1 MPAIVSGK
9 IGPIVRSGAADGQR
23 AEMADE
29 TAFVDSAD
37 IFVEKDV
44 TKETA
49 VKQKRVWV
57 RLTRLCNQRCTFCL
71 DSWNQNGTY
80 VAATELQAFIRRGR
94 EQGGERLILSGGEA
108 TVHPEFLR
116 LCRYGKDLGYEW
128 VQTVTN
134 GQMFAYPDFARRA
147 KVAGLDEATFSMH
160 GHDAKLHDRLVGLP
174 GAFDRANQGI
184 RNLQAL
190 GGVVVNVDIVINRM
204 NVAYIRDIIDFYMA
218 MGIREFD
225 LLYIVPFGRGFE
237 EFREQ
242 LFFDLD
248 DAFPHLQRA
257 FEVSAQPGVY
267 LWTNRFP
274 VSYLEGY
281 EHLIQEPHKLHSEV
295 NGGRHNF
302 DGYLKTGT
310 PPDCYGER
318 CGHCFLN
325 GLCKTTMFRYRTLFL
340 EGGFHRIRIDA
351 DHLEA
356 WDRSEH
362 RLASQKPQVVHV
374 VATTAATAR
383 EIASKL
389 PYQDCVSW
397 VAELPAAEFAALD
410 TKPGRFTGI
419 RLQEEAAI
427 DILLTRPYSGLDR
440 IELVI
445 NQRITERLL
454 LPETLSAIKPA
465 LQQKMVLILPNHPYL
480 SESRAN
486 DPGVGQLRAL
496 ADAGYRL
503 ANVPTCIGGDLVV
516 AGDHDEITPQMV
528 GSDSFLDTDSYVDRY
543 IEGEYYA
550 KSLRCKDCVYTSRCR
565 GLHINYLRNVG
576 LASLKPLLSTDSQ

>member
-1 MPAIVSGK
+1 MPTIMSGNSVPSENRTT
-9 IGPIVRSGAADGQR
+9 GDSERVDR
-23 AEMADE
+23 AEE

-37 IFVEKDV
+37 LFVEKDI

-71 DSWNQNGTY
+71 DSWNQNGTM
-80 VAATELQAFIRRGR
+80 VKASELQAFIRRGY

-108 TVHPEFLR
+108 TVHPDFLK
-116 LCRYGKDLGYEW
+116 LCRYGKELGYRW

-134 GQMFAYPDFARRA
+134 GQMFAYPDFARKA
-147 KVAGLDEATFSMH
+147 KLSGLDEATFSMH

-190 GGVVVNVDIVINRM
+190 GGVVVNIDIVINRM
-204 NVAYIRDIIDFYMA
+204 NVAHIRDIIDFYMN

-237 EFREQ
+237 EYREQ
-242 LFFDLD
+242 LFFNLD
-248 DAFPHLQRA
+248 DSFEHLQRA

-318 CGHCFLN
+318 CNHCFLN

-340 EGGFHRIRIDA
+340 EGTFRRIRIDA
-351 DHLEA
+351 DRTA
-356 WDRSEH
+356 DWDRAAP
-362 RLASQKPQVVHV
+362 RLVNQTPNVVHIE
-374 VATTAATAR
+374 AKTAKAAQQLVSR
-383 EIASKL
+383 L
-389 PYQDCVSW
+389 PYDDKPLW
-397 VAELPAAEFAALD
+397 VAELPVEEVVTLARE
-410 TKPGRFTGI
+410 PGRFRGL
-419 RLQEEAAI
+419 RLKGQRAI
-427 DILLTRPYSGLDR
+427 EGLLAGVGAEFDR
-440 IELVI
+440 IEVVL
-445 NQRITERLL
+445 NQDVANKLL
-454 LPETLSAIKPA
+454 LPETNTSLEPELKKK
-465 LQQKMVLILPNHPYL
+465 LVLVLPNHPYL

-486 DPGVGQLRAL
+486 DPGVEQLRDL
-496 ADAGYRL
+496 ATAQYRL
-503 ANVPTCIGGDLVV
+503 ANVPRCIGGDNAT
-516 AGDHDEITPQMV
+516 AGDFDEITPQMV
-528 GSDSFLDTDSYVDRY
+528 GADLHLDTDLYVDRY
-543 IEGEYYA
+543 IEGEYYS
-550 KSLRCKDCVYTSRCR
+550 KSLRCKDCVVFHECR

-576 LASLKPLLSTDSQ
+576 LGALKPLFKANN